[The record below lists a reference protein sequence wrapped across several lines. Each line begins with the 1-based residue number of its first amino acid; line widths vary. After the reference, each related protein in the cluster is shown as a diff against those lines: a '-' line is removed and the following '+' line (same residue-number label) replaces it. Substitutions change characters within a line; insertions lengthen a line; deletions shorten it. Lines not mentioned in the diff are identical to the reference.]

1 VELEVGP
8 FDPALHVRSRD
19 HYEGVRREIQLLELQ
34 PGEPPTRLEEFAER
48 LAAQFPPSDVDEV
61 AERAYQAGE
70 SKFVA
75 RVAIPDDLV
84 TAAIEAC
91 DEIEALLDE
100 LDRWAQDKQANLLEA
115 PDDVKRYRASYL
127 AQAREQLQAA
137 TQSADPPR
145 AASSN
150 RREPGTP

>member
-1 VELEVGP
+1 VELELGP

-19 HYEGVRREIQLLELQ
+19 HYEGVRREIRLLELQ
-34 PGEPPTRLEEFAER
+34 PGEPPARLEELAER
-48 LAAQFPPSDVDEV
+48 LAAQFPPSDVDEI

-70 SKFVA
+70 PKFVA

-91 DEIEALLDE
+91 DEVEALLDE

-115 PDDVKRYRASYL
+115 PDDVKRYRAAYL

-137 TQSADPPR
+137 RPADPRR
-145 AASSN
+145 AAGSN
-150 RREPGTP
+150 RREPGKP